1 MIIYSY
7 DKLTG
12 ELVRNPDGSIG
23 VEAKENPLLPGE
35 FLIPAN
41 ATTIKPPEYVAEKA
55 RCFISGA
62 WKYVDD
68 YRGRTVYR
76 KSTALKAIVTTVGPI
91 SDDYTFLVPG
101 NYPVWD
107 GAQWIVDPVQWAA
120 EQANA
125 EAVLAYQA
133 FEAAKKAAI
142 IDTMPTWSAVSD
154 KYDTMLTDLE
164 AATTIA
170 AMKVIFATL
179 IKTSKK
185 VARVVYW
192 LARNSET

>member
-1 MIIYSY
+1 MIVYSY
-7 DKLTG
+7 DKFTY
-12 ELVRNPDGSIG
+12 ELVRNPDGTEG
-23 VEAKENPLLPGE
+23 VEATVSPLDPDTY
-35 FLIPAN
+35 LIPAN
-41 ATTIKPPEYVAEKA
+41 STTIEPPIYAANNA
-55 RCFISGA
+55 RCFINGA
-62 WKYVDD
+62 WVYVEDH
-68 YRGRTVYR
+68 RGLVVYR
-76 KSTALKAIVTTVGPI
+76 KADATQGVVKTLGPI
-91 SDDYTFLVPG
+91 PDTHTLLVPG